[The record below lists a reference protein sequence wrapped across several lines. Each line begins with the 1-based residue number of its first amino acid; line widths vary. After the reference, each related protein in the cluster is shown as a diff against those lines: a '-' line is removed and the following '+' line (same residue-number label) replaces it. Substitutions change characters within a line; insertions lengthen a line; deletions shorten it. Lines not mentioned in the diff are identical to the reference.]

1 MEAQKIQQ
9 LIEKNFNH
17 YNGSGLRASA
27 LHYAESGKP
36 SGSMIL
42 AIRQFSKD
50 SIDADIKWF
59 SQSHRPEKKELNFS
73 KQVLIYSPGLDIH
86 SIGWF
91 DFEHDKWSHIADE
104 EMEDFVW
111 TYLPKP
117 TQ

>member
-1 MEAQKIQQ
+1 MEAQKIKQ

-17 YNGSGLRASA
+17 ENGSGLRASVS
-27 LHYAESGKP
+27 HYAESGKP
-36 SGSMIL
+36 SGSMLL
-42 AIRQFSKD
+42 AIKQFLKD
-50 SIDADIKWF
+50 SIDSDIKWY

-73 KQVLIYSPGLDIH
+73 RVLLYSPGLDLH

-91 DFEHDKWSHIADE
+91 DFDHDKWCHISNAA
-104 EMEDFVW
+104 MEDFVW